1 MTELD
6 PRRVEYLPVAELS
19 ANPRNP
25 KAHSGEVIDDS
36 IGRFGMLD
44 PIVRDERTGYII
56 SGHGRR
62 QALADREARGETP
75 PEGVKVADDGS
86 WLVPVVVGW
95 ASRSDT
101 EASAAL
107 IALNRTTELGGWVDE
122 ELLGLLED
130 ITASGDEDA
139 LLGVGYD
146 QSALDDLRSYLDS
159 HDLAS
164 GWDPE
169 LEEESGEGDDS
180 EGMPFISV
188 REGQKVVNVVI
199 PEERR
204 EDLYSLLA
212 DVEWIIDVRDSL
224 GA

>member
-1 MTELD
+1 MTDLD

-75 PEGVKVADDGS
+75 PEGVKVAEDGS

-95 ASRSDT
+95 SSRSDT

-122 ELLGLLED
+122 ELLGLLND
-130 ITASGDEDA
+130 LSDAGGDDA
-139 LLGVGYD
+139 FIGVGFTEDDRAALEHLSYSIED
-146 QSALDDLRSYLDS
+146 DGPRDLDDLFETVGAPTEDDALVRVVLQLPAG
-159 HDLAS
+159 LAEQLREMI
-164 GWDPE
+164 GTTPAEHEAAAVRWIGE
-169 LEEESGEGDDS
+169 LE
-180 EGMPFISV
+180 
-188 REGQKVVNVVI
+188 
-199 PEERR
+199 
-204 EDLYSLLA
+204 
-212 DVEWIIDVRDSL
+212 
-224 GA
+224 

>member
-122 ELLGLLED
+122 ELLGLLNDLSE
-130 ITASGDEDA
+130 AGGDEA
-139 LLGVGYD
+139 FVGVGFTDADREALEYLTREEPP
-146 QSALDDLRSYLDS
+146 SLDDLAEQHPPR
-159 HDLAS
+159 
-164 GWDPE
+164 
-169 LEEESGEGDDS
+169 EGDFTGS
-180 EGMPFISV
+180 ISAGGGPITCPNCGHDI
-188 REGQKVVNVVI
+188 EQ
-199 PEERR
+199 
-204 EDLYSLLA
+204 
-212 DVEWIIDVRDSL
+212 
-224 GA
+224 

>member
-122 ELLGLLED
+122 ELLGLLNDLSE
-130 ITASGDEDA
+130 AGGDEA
-139 LLGVGYD
+139 FVGVGFTDADREALEHLSYTMEED
-146 QSALDDLRSYLDS
+146 GPRDLDDLFEEVGEPTEDDGLRRVVLQLPPDV
-159 HDLAS
+159 AA
-164 GWDPE
+164 E
-169 LEEESGEGDDS
+169 LSDQVGTT
-180 EGMPFISV
+180 P
-188 REGQKVVNVVI
+188 
-199 PEERR
+199 
-204 EDLYSLLA
+204 A
-212 DVEWIIDVRDSL
+212 DHLSAAEAWL
-224 GA
+224 KALEQE